1 MKHKEKSASGEKVI
15 QSPNNPA
22 DSSGSTNTTLWPV
35 EGDKNGDIISCN
47 LAFVFH
53 LASTTW
59 RSTNLLVAWM
69 SQDAQVLGLAI

>member
-47 LAFVFH
+47 
-53 LASTTW
+53 
-59 RSTNLLVAWM
+59 
-69 SQDAQVLGLAI
+69 